1 MHLARSRHVVV
12 LVDFVICWSVFS
24 VFFSSVW
31 WCIVFWVVLLLL
43 PNWLFWISNVNL
55 ALTWKRDVER
65 DVPST
70 KNSSEPLEDV
80 FLMIPSSPPST
91 LYYYFFFFC
100 FFFFAFLFCFRKKLT
115 SLLVLF
121 YQEVLLPWKRESTRN
136 EDRIEIP
143 LGARSFFMSLAP
155 IPLLNFSETFS
166 GFFFGGWL
174 SKPFSA
180 IRIFFSFFFF

>member
-1 MHLARSRHVVV
+1 MS
-12 LVDFVICWSVFS
+12 FWWS
-24 VFFSSVW
+24 
-31 WCIVFWVVLLLL
+31 L
-43 PNWLFWISNVNL
+43 P
-55 ALTWKRDVER
+55 
-65 DVPST
+65 P
-70 KNSSEPLEDV
+70 
-80 FLMIPSSPPST
+80 PPST

-180 IRIFFSFFFF
+180 IRIFFLFFFLDWTFRGEQQRHPSILIPEGGKKMNGKVHSIFINNCWETATLRPKRKKKIWSF